1 MNPSAFTF
9 ADFENWQWALLRN
22 VEYAVIGFALFVIA
36 LELLSRY
43 LNYSLGI
50 TFKDHGWDI
59 IKTDPKS
66 VSLYFGLRNLGILLA
81 GGLFLASFVK

>member
-1 MNPSAFTF
+1 MPPAF
-9 ADFENWQWALLRN
+9 ALSDFVSWQWALLRN
-22 VEYAVIGFALFVIA
+22 VEYAAIGFGLFIIA

-50 TFKDHGWDI
+50 TFREHGWDR
-59 IKTDPKS
+59 IKDDAKA
-66 VSLYFGLRNLGILLA
+66 VALYFGLRNLGALIA